1 MKKKLLIA
9 LVAVVLVIGVALA
22 GASCYLVNFA
32 IVRTD
37 NPPDVSPE
45 SVVTDE
51 NASVIDVNRE
61 TIDAQTE
68 AWLSGAEAERVEI
81 TSDDGLNLVGEMY
94 RIDGSHKWLLGIHG
108 YTSNKESFRNIAGF
122 YAARGYKR
130 APTRHARPRRERGH
144 LHRHGL
150 ARPDGRAEV
159 DRHNRRD

>member
-94 RIDGSHKWLLGIHG
+94 RIDGSHKWLHEQQGELPQP
-108 YTSNKESFRNIAGF
+108 RRLLRR
-122 YAARGYKR
+122 ARLQR
-130 APTRHARPRRERGH
+130 APARHARPRRERGH